1 MKTTVDIADSLFE
14 EARACAESQGVS
26 FRHLVEEGLRSVVGR
41 QQEPAR
47 RFRLRD
53 ASFGRRGATRQPVW
67 PDVRAAI
74 YEGRGE

>member
-1 MKTTVDIADSLFE
+1 MKTTVEIADSLFE
-14 EARACAESQGVS
+14 EARACAESQGVP
-26 FRHLVEEGLRSVVGR
+26 FRHLVEEGLRTVVAKK
-41 QQEPAR
+41 QKPAA

-53 ASFGRRGATRQPVW
+53 ASFGRPGAAQRIAW